1 MKRIIIL
8 TLCVS
13 ILLPCSFTIS
23 AQTDD
28 PWVNLIGGTVQA
40 GIAIGQK
47 FKTAKNEK
55 KIEEIRRKGD
65 DPFADCYYVKNNGS
79 LALDENCCQ
88 MVRENLAKEESE
100 KREQARIELENKK
113 IESEKQLQQ
122 LRESNSPYADCY
134 SINENGD
141 LVLNEYCADVK
152 NLSLMMYVDLGLPSG
167 TLWGSTSLIGS
178 YTYDAAIEIYG
189 HLYGLQLPSEAQ
201 FEELRDKCTWSWKEG
216 YYQVIGPNGNC
227 IYLLA
232 RGSYTCDSEYIN
244 GGYYWSSTLYDTYN
258 VYQLFY
264 NPGSDAYI
272 GPSSRCRSH
281 SVCLVKSQAE
291 SVNHN
296 ETHRAVPL
304 PQSYVDLGL
313 PSGTLWKNSNEGGDN
328 AHYAYDEAVRKFGSR
343 LPTKAQFEE
352 LKDKCTWTWMGNG
365 YKVTGPNGNSITLP
379 AAGIRVYTGEVVDL
393 GKNGSYWSST
403 PYDSEF
409 AWNLIFNSEG
419 MGVDFYYRS
428 LEQSGESVRLVM

>member
-8 TLCVS
+8 ILCVG
-13 ILLPCSFTIS
+13 ILLPCSSIVS

-47 FKTAKNEK
+47 FKAAKNEK
-55 KIEEIRRKGD
+55 KIEEMRRKGD
-65 DPFADCYYVKNNGS
+65 PHADCYFIAPNGS
-79 LALDENCCQ
+79 LDYDFQCGR
-88 MVRENLAKEESE
+88 MVDSILAANKQEE
-100 KREQARIELENKK
+100 ARIAEQRK

-141 LVLNEYCADVK
+141 LVLNEYCADSK
-152 NLSLMMYVDLGLPSG
+152 NLSLMRYGDLGLPSG
-167 TLWGSTSLIGS
+167 TLWGNNSLLGF

-189 HLYGLQLPSEAQ
+189 HLYGIQLPSEAQ

-232 RGSYTCDSEYIN
+232 RGSYGCDGKYIN
-244 GGYYWSSTLYDTYN
+244 GGYYWSSTLYDTYR

-264 NPGSDAYI
+264 YPGSDAYI
-272 GPSSRCRSH
+272 GPSSRCSSH
-281 SVCLVKSQAE
+281 SVCLVKSQVE

-328 AHYAYDEAVRKFGSR
+328 AHYAYDEAKRYFGNK
-343 LPTKAQFEE
+343 LPTKTQWEE
-352 LKDKCTWTWMGNG
+352 LKEKCNWSLIDGG
-365 YKVTGPNGNSITLP
+365 YKVTGPNGNYIILT
-379 AAGIRVYTGEVVDL
+379 AAGHHFCD
-393 GKNGSYWSST
+393 GKVCDMHKFGGYWSST
-403 PYDSEF
+403 LNGSGL
-409 AWNLIFNSEG
+409 AWYLYFKWG
-419 MGVDFYYRS
+419 AVDMKSNIHCYG
-428 LEQSGESVRLVM
+428 LSVRLVQ